1 MAMTTRALR
10 WGARAILLGA
20 ALGGVAL
27 ADTTAPLASPPPT
40 ATPPAATLNAPGPA
54 APLQV
59 QPAVPAGPRGRSNH
73 VLGLSLDAGLP
84 DGASATILYRPW
96 RYVRFGGGMLYNY
109 VGYGVLGS
117 ATVAPYFPIAPSLTF
132 EVGHFFDANANAR
145 FPNVDSNLKPL
156 LQRVGYTFVNAQ
168 VGLEFGHPNW
178 FMFFVR
184 GGLSRVWLSSS
195 DADKVVVTESNGS
208 RVTFQDPSA
217 RLGIP
222 NVKAG
227 FMLFFY

>member
-1 MAMTTRALR
+1 MAITTRALLR
-10 WGARAILLGA
+10 WGARAILMAAALRAGA
-20 ALGGVAL
+20 AQAQ
-27 ADTTAPLASPPPT
+27 ATNPLVRPPP
-40 ATPPAATLNAPGPA
+40 
-54 APLQV
+54 
-59 QPAVPAGPRGRSNH
+59 PAVEATVPVAPMKVEVPPSAAPRGRSHH

-84 DGASATILYRPW
+84 DGASATVLYRPW
-96 RYVRFGGGMLYNY
+96 KYVRFGGGMLYNY

-117 ATVAPYFPIAPSLTF
+117 ASVVPYFPIAPSLTL

-145 FPNVDSNLKPL
+145 FPRFDDNLKPL

-168 VGLEFGHPNW
+168 LGLELGHPNW
-178 FMFFVR
+178 FVFFVR

-195 DADKVVVTESNGS
+195 DADKVAVTTSNGS
-208 RVTFQDPSA
+208 KLTFQDPSV